1 MELILL
7 CACMIGP
14 APLVDLLSA
23 LLQRGERPAFLTRW
37 RCFILGGA
45 SRARA
50 TFWMVRG
57 R

>member
-23 LLQRGERPAFLTRW
+23 LLQRGGRPAFLTRW
-37 RCFILGGA
+37 RCFILSGA